1 MSDEGIGQGAATKEE
16 RAQGAGAA
24 ASAGVASGTGAAT
37 DTIRADLHVHTTVS
51 DGSLTFEEALDEARR
66 EGVGCVAFTNHDT
79 TRGLDEARDLGERY
93 GVRVIGG
100 IEISAYDFAR
110 DRKVHVLG
118 YGLREYSPAIEA
130 LCAPTLESRDAN
142 SRWQFNQLLAAG
154 YRVNVARAMGLAQ
167 RSTAL
172 YKQHIMA
179 ALTDDP
185 YGSPEYVHLYRGL
198 FKGEGLC
205 ARDITYVDARDAVR
219 AIAQDGGIPVVAH
232 PGQLDSYELVPEL
245 VSCGLRG
252 IEMHHPDHTPADRA
266 RCELLAE
273 RFGLI
278 VTGGSDYHGAFGAPP
293 RIGYCSVSLP
303 PDSPLL
309 S

>member
-1 MSDEGIGQGAATKEE
+1 MSDEGIGRGAAVGEE
-16 RAQGAGAA
+16 SAQGAGTAL
-24 ASAGVASGTGAAT
+24 GTV
-37 DTIRADLHVHTTVS
+37 RADLHVHTTVS

-79 TRGLDEARDLGERY
+79 TRGLDEARDLGERF

-130 LCAPTLESRDAN
+130 LCAPTLERRDAN
-142 SRWQFNQLLAAG
+142 SHWQLHQLLAAG
-154 YRVNVARAMGLAQ
+154 YQVNVALATGLAQ

-198 FKGEGLC
+198 FKGQGLC
-205 ARDITYVDARDAVR
+205 ARDIEYVDARDAVR
-219 AIAQDGGIPVVAH
+219 AIVQDGGIPVVAH

-245 VSCGLRG
+245 VGCGLRG
-252 IEMHHPDHTPADRA
+252 IEMHHPDHTPVDRV
-266 RCELLAE
+266 RCERLTK
-273 RFGLI
+273 RFGLLA
-278 VTGGSDYHGAFGAPP
+278 TGGSDYHGAFGAPP
-293 RIGYCSVSLP
+293 HIGCRYIDLP
-303 PDSPLL
+303 LDSPLL